1 MSSSDI
7 RILKGMKPSK
17 ADKIKNEKI
26 FTNTVRK
33 YMGAEIE
40 ITLEDGSKEVM
51 PIVDVMVAKKI
62 AYDMEHPEKIDLKMY
77 SSVLG
82 EETKNLDVNI
92 KNANELFGDIV
103 VADLK
108 EVDDADVDSIDNDT
122 FYSDSDSSSQ

>member
-1 MSSSDI
+1 MSNSDI

>member
-1 MSSSDI
+1 MSDSSIMMSSSDI

-82 EETKNLDVNI
+82 EETKNLDVNLVL
-92 KNANELFGDIV
+92 NP
-103 VADLK
+103 
-108 EVDDADVDSIDNDT
+108 
-122 FYSDSDSSSQ
+122 